1 MTGPMNLISAP
12 ARELTPAS
20 RRSGAEAGRPSV
32 EAAPQR
38 AFEQA
43 LDSAREHSQPPKCQT
58 DSGDSTGSTSSAGGA
73 SAEASPP
80 NEPTT
85 SRQTGLAAVFAA
97 AWSPVTELSGSTT
110 QKENTAAVIDLDLVR
125 GMAAPSESATSAKP
139 SSEAAVAEAVV
150 AETAS
155 DETTDGGAPV
165 MVSALGESVRAAS
178 AGPEHTATP
187 DELGTDADQVT
198 QRSHPAVPAAPVAQV
213 GPDGEV
219 VISGEPVGEESPP
232 HRGENVTSDAP
243 ARSEQM
249 PGGAPAVHGEQAGVS
264 AEQLAEQMQPAS
276 SSSQAGAVAPLQS
289 AQNSSNAA
297 YTKLSEGAA
306 ASTSALQ
313 VALRQVRE
321 VAPVQGPVWTGN
333 VEGSATGSAH
343 ALTLHISDVT
353 MPINQTPDTGAKAGV
368 TAETP
373 LAPAGSAPTTA
384 STLVSGSMAQSGG
397 IPPTAAPAPA
407 AAPQATAP
415 AAAPLQAQLAGP
427 IAQLATGPAGEK
439 ILTVNV
445 APENL
450 GPVTVRANISG
461 DAMRVE
467 LFAPQEAGREALRGM
482 LTELRRDLAG
492 LGLGSSQVSL
502 GEGDP
507 PSSSSGQPR
516 GDAQMGERS
525 RDPAAGQQPAEDSG
539 PRDQQR
545 DSNAEPL
552 LDPLS
557 AAPAGHRLVGST
569 LLPEAPHPVG
579 LDLLA

>member
-80 NEPTT
+80 IEPTT

-110 QKENTAAVIDLDLVR
+110 QKENTAAVIDLDLVG

-139 SSEAAVAEAVV
+139 SSEAAV

-249 PGGAPAVHGEQAGVS
+249 PGGAPAVDGEQAGVYV
-264 AEQLAEQMQPAS
+264 EQLAEQMQPAS
-276 SSSQAGAVAPLQS
+276 SSSQARAVASLQS

-306 ASTSALQ
+306 ASASALQ

-321 VAPVQGPVWTGN
+321 VAPVQGPVRTGN

-353 MPINQTPDTGAKAGV
+353 MPINHTPDTGVKAGV

-384 STLVSGSMAQSGG
+384 PTLVSGSMGQSGG

-407 AAPQATAP
+407 AAPQPTAP
-415 AAAPLQAQLAGP
+415 AAAPLQVQLAGP

-461 DAMRVE
+461 DAMRIE

-539 PRDQQR
+539 SRDQQR
-545 DSNAEPL
+545 GPNAEQV
-552 LDPLS
+552 LDQLS
-557 AAPAGHRLVGST
+557 GAPAVSRLVGSA